1 MMSRMRLTR
10 VARAAFLAV
19 VTVVVAATPAAATT
33 VIADA
38 KYKWY
43 YWLSF
48 ILMLSFI
55 GLVLQMFGG
64 YIKKVLLPKY
74 RGKRVDE

>member
-1 MMSRMRLTR
+1 MMNRMPSRI
-10 VARAAFLAV
+10 ARAAFLAMTTVIV
-19 VTVVVAATPAAATT
+19 VATPAAATT

-38 KYKWY
+38 TYKWY
-43 YWLSF
+43 YWLAP

-55 GLVLQMFGG
+55 GLLLQMCGG

-74 RGKRVDE
+74 RGKRVEE